1 MSEPTAPPSPT
12 LADILALLDVN
23 NTFGALLVGGF
34 VIGIL
39 YGVTTVQTYNYFE
52 DSRNRNDG
60 KLINNAVLILWLID
74 TLDTAFSA
82 HFAYYYNVLWVV
94 DPTILTK
101 IIWSGAAHVMLGG
114 IGDIIV
120 TGLFC
125 YRIWKFGGK
134 KWPLILI
141 IPPAVISFISFEVM
155 GILALIITD
164 IKESQEKELWLWEMS
179 YGLKT
184 CSDVCVMISLCF
196 FLFKHRTG
204 GFRSTTSIVNR
215 LIFYT
220 INTCILTTSSALGNL
235 VLYTLLPN
243 SFWWMVLTGISPKLM
258 MNSLLALLNSRTSL
272 RRRVREEPVSIHLS
286 PLESRHAP
294 STTIH
299 SSMGRVD
306 EVDKEKDMVIHINS
320 EVIRDDSPA

>member
-1 MSEPTAPPSPT
+1 MSQPTAPPSLT

-23 NTFGALLVGGF
+23 NTFGALLIGAI

-52 DSRNRNDG
+52 DSRNRSDG
-60 KLINNAVLILWLID
+60 KPITYAVVLLWLID
-74 TLDTAFSA
+74 TLDTAFCA
-82 HFAYYYNVLWVV
+82 HFAYYYNVLWIEN
-94 DPTILTK
+94 PAFLTK
-101 IIWSGAAHVMLGG
+101 IVWSGAAHVILGG
-114 IGDIIV
+114 LGDIIV

-134 KWPLILI
+134 KWPLVLI

-155 GILALIITD
+155 GILAFIITD

-184 CSDVCVMISLCF
+184 CSDVCVMISLCV
-196 FLFKHRTG
+196 FLFKHRSG

-215 LIFYT
+215 LIFYS
-220 INTCILTTSSALGNL
+220 INTCILTSSSALGNL
-235 VLYTLLPN
+235 IVYIILPN

-258 MNSLLALLNSRTSL
+258 MNSLLALLNSRSSL
-272 RRRVREEPVSIHLS
+272 RRKTRDEPVSIHLS
-286 PLESRHAP
+286 QLGSRHAA
-294 STTIH
+294 STTVH
-299 SSMGRVD
+299 ASTDRVD
-306 EVDKEKDMVIHINS
+306 DKDKEKDLVIQISS
-320 EVIRDDSPA
+320 EVIREESPA